1 MKVETV
7 WIKNYQVSV
16 TARQFQVPVDEAPE
30 YGGEDTGMMPTE
42 LFLSSLAS
50 CFCISL
56 VYVANKGRVELRDLK
71 VEVIGE
77 KDRKNSLFSKCIVE
91 VYCSIEQDILVSL
104 VNKAKRYCYVTNTI
118 KGSCPI
124 EYKLNWN

>member
-7 WIKNYQVSV
+7 WIENYQVSV

-56 VYVANKGRVELRDLK
+56 AYVSKKDGIKLKDLK
-71 VEVIGE
+71 VDVSGE
-77 KDRKNSLFSKCIVE
+77 KDRKNMRFSKCIVE
-91 VYCSIEQDILVSL
+91 VYSSIEPDILENL
-104 VNKAKRYCYVTNTI
+104 INKAKRYCYISNTI
-118 KGSCPI
+118 KESCPI
-124 EYKLNWN
+124 EYNINQN

>member
-7 WIKNYQVSV
+7 WIKNYQVNV

-56 VYVANKGRVELRDLK
+56 VYVAKKDSIEVKDLK

-91 VYCSIEQDILVSL
+91 VYCPIEKDILVSL

>member
-42 LFLSSLAS
+42 QFLSSLAS

-56 VYVANKGRVELRDLK
+56 AFVAKKDSIEVKDLK

>member
-1 MKVETV
+1 MKVETI
-7 WIKNYQVSV
+7 WIKNYQVNV

-56 VYVANKGRVELRDLK
+56 VYVAKKDSIEVKDLK

-91 VYCSIEQDILVSL
+91 VYCSIEKDILVSL

>member
-42 LFLSSLAS
+42 QFLSSLAS

-56 VYVANKGRVELRDLK
+56 VYVAKKGRVELRDLK

-77 KDRKNSLFSKCIVE
+77 KDRKNSLFSKCIV
-91 VYCSIEQDILVSL
+91 
-104 VNKAKRYCYVTNTI
+104 
-118 KGSCPI
+118 
-124 EYKLNWN
+124 

>member
-1 MKVETV
+1 MKVEAV

-16 TARQFQVPVDEAPE
+16 TARQFKVLVDEAPE

-42 LFLSSLAS
+42 QFLSSLAS

-56 VYVANKGRVELRDLK
+56 AFVAKKDSIEVKDLK

-77 KDRKNSLFSKCIVE
+77 KDRKNSLFSK
-91 VYCSIEQDILVSL
+91 
-104 VNKAKRYCYVTNTI
+104 
-118 KGSCPI
+118 
-124 EYKLNWN
+124 